1 MLGLDTKYPPMKN
14 SSSTYNLY
22 MASLHVGV
30 IVKST
35 QKNLHKQRTPFVV
48 GQSFI
53 WVRGWSV
60 TSQVVMTI
68 LAVVIRGGP
77 NRRVCA
83 KKYLVDVAPC
93 HYVRLVVTCSITP
106 VPIQNYTTKIES
118 KYVLNTKAVVAI
130 TLVSLL

>member
-77 NRRVCA
+77 NRREFVQ
-83 KKYLVDVAPC
+83 KNIWLMW
-93 HYVRLVVTCSITP
+93 HHVTT
-106 VPIQNYTTKIES
+106 
-118 KYVLNTKAVVAI
+118 
-130 TLVSLL
+130 